1 MPQWC
6 KGSFIRALCAGI
18 FVGMADKLDK
28 NQKRELAY
36 QLYMNSSVTFK
47 EVAERVGVQQKTLSR
62 WAQEGG
68 WQDEKAARSVTKP
81 KLLQNFYQ
89 QILKTQEAA
98 QEEDRPLTYQE
109 ADQLAKL
116 ANAVEKIEKDNL
128 STYVRV
134 LEGYNNWLKDVD
146 LELAQKNVEYMTEFL
161 QKKHKELND
170 E

>member
-1 MPQWC
+1 MNKQ
-6 KGSFIRALCAGI
+6 
-18 FVGMADKLDK
+18 
-28 NQKRELAY
+28 QQRELAY

-47 EVAERVGVQQKTLSR
+47 EVAERVGVTQKTLSK
-62 WAQEGG
+62 WAEDGG
-68 WQDEKAARSVTKP
+68 WKEEKAARSVTKP
-81 KLLQNFYQ
+81 KLLKNFYH
-89 QILKTQEAA
+89 QILKIQEAA
-98 QEEDRPLTYQE
+98 DQEDRPLNYQE
-109 ADQLAKL
+109 ADQLNKL
-116 ANAVEKIEKDNL
+116 ANSVEKIEKDNL